1 MKEYGLHLP
10 EDLKF
15 IEEQIAGPLTT
26 EAEDSFNSSQSSSS
40 VSETVVCVCV
50 CAHIDGEIYLYRSE
64 VSAA

>member
-1 MKEYGLHLP
+1 MFYHLIQSNGLESIMKEYGLHLP

-50 CAHIDGEIYLYRSE
+50 RI
-64 VSAA
+64 